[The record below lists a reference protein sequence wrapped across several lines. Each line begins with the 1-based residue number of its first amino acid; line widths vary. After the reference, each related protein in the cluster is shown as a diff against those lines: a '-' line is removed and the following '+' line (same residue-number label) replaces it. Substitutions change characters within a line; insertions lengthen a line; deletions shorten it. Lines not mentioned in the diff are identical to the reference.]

1 MSECIRQLCVYIVM
15 DKNGGMFV
23 ERVQTVQEFIHD
35 PLDNRMMTDYSG
47 MPDVVSQIER
57 ALRLFRADDP
67 KVKARELNRCIRHAR
82 RLVCDGA
89 IEQMAAAEEVEWW
102 LEIAK
107 FAAEANKRFGKGVK

>member
-1 MSECIRQLCVYIVM
+1 MSECIRQLYVYIVM

-35 PLDNRMMTDYSG
+35 PLDGRMMTDFGG

-57 ALRLFRADDP
+57 ALRQYRADDP
-67 KVKARELNRCIRHAR
+67 KLKARELIRCIRHAH

-89 IEQMAAAEEVEWW
+89 IEQMAAADEFEWW
-102 LEIAK
+102 MEIAK
-107 FAAEANKRFGKGVK
+107 FAAESNKHVGKGGK